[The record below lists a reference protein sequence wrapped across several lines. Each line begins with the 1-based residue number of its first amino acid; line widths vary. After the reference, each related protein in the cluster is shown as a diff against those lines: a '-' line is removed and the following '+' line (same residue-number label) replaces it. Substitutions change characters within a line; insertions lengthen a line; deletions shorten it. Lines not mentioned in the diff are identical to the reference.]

1 MSESLVVPAPCV
13 TWRVFPL
20 RTPPAVRVCPRCRG
34 PRAFASSDRF
44 RINASGRRL
53 DVWLVYRCAAC
64 DFTWNLTIVE
74 RATPEA
80 IGAAR
85 LAAYS
90 HNDPALAWSCA
101 FDAALLRR
109 AGARPEPATSV
120 RVERGALP
128 LGRAVVRLALPF
140 PVQIRLDRLLAQ
152 ELGVPR
158 SRLPDLVDAARAL
171 RRPVFDG
178 QLVLLAEAGGVP
190 DGGACPRRAPD
201 IAGERVAMGAGVE
214 RSSCARRR

>member
-1 MSESLVVPAPCV
+1 MSQSLVVPAPCV
-13 TWRVFPL
+13 TWRVVPL
-20 RTPPAVRVCPRCRG
+20 RTPHAVRACPRCGG
-34 PRAFASSDRF
+34 PRAFVSSDRF

-80 IGAAR
+80 IGAAE

-90 HNDPALAWSCA
+90 RNDPALAWACA
-101 FDAALLRR
+101 FDAAMLRR
-109 AGARPEPATSV
+109 AGVRPEPATPV

-158 SRLPDLVDAARAL
+158 SRLPVLVDAARAL

-178 QLVLLAEAGGVP
+178 QLVRLEKAGDVS
-190 DGGACPRRAPD
+190 DG
-201 IAGERVAMGAGVE
+201 
-214 RSSCARRR
+214 CARPGASPTWQANGS